1 MHIYIYILSD
11 RAFKKCILENLRQ
24 MQHLKKLIY
33 SLICEVKGNHIGCSF
48 SSRQGRKGG
57 KRTNSMNRTKLPT
70 C

>member
-1 MHIYIYILSD
+1 MYIGKSK
-11 RAFKKCILENLRQ
+11 ANATFKKI
-24 MQHLKKLIY
+24 IY